1 MKISWYRFVE
11 WLIFTTFFF
20 GEDLVLRCFSVLNL
34 RVGTPEVIEDY
45 LRRKGQGELGPL
57 TFLGIFVDYG
67 DSGTP
72 QIGVF
77 FGIYIYM
84 YIYIYIYTY
93 VYMYIH
99 NIYIY
104 IYPV

>member
-1 MKISWYRFVE
+1 M
-11 WLIFTTFFF
+11 
-20 GEDLVLRCFSVLNL
+20 LRCFSVLNL
-34 RVGTPEVIEDY
+34 PVGTPEVIEDY

-57 TFLGIFVDYG
+57 AFLGIFGDYG

-84 YIYIYIYTY
+84 YMYIYTYMYIYIYIYTY
-93 VYMYIH
+93 IDTLYI
-99 NIYIY
+99 
-104 IYPV
+104 PSFTLTLESRV